1 MKMVTK
7 DFDQEREDAYELL
20 LKDVTTLCEEGW
32 RAEAVVYALSKT
44 PSSLP

>member
-20 LKDVTTLCEEGW
+20 LKDVTTEGQEAA
-32 RAEAVVYALSKT
+32 RAMLAEAAKGTL
-44 PSSLP
+44 LECR